1 MSGMSFLEGRLKGA
15 HLNGISFSAI
25 STLHVPTAQV
35 HGDTAVLEAHP
46 FQLSPAS
53 VFEFITRTC
62 TGGLP
67 FRSATRWGDG
77 ILSVDLYGLELAI
90 PNMQGSP
97 ADKMSFRLNCLYND
111 GPDALL
117 RAELEYKSPAFYMFQ
132 LAELPIVISELEISI
147 KEGVA
152 ATLIAGGVDLFWAVA
167 GKYNLPLRGMNI
179 AMDDA
184 TAIATSIAK
193 RKKAQYDMDLNP
205 SSMIFESTSRGYGH
219 SYDKLTIDNIPDLS
233 VTFDDVP
240 DLSVKFSPDK
250 THIPTLHGHD
260 LEGPSII
267 MLQNI
272 PISASGAH
280 STVEPFITNLVRA
293 AATMRP
299 TLPLV
304 HR

>member
-1 MSGMSFLEGRLKGA
+1 MSDMTLLKGSLKGE

-35 HGDTAVLEAHP
+35 FGDTAILEARP

-77 ILSVDLYGLELAI
+77 LLSVDLYGLELAI
-90 PNMQGSP
+90 PNMKGNT
-97 ADKMSFRLNCLYND
+97 ADKMSFRLNSLYNE
-111 GPDALL
+111 GPDILL

-132 LAELPIVISELEISI
+132 LAELPIVISKLDISI

-152 ATLIAGGVDLFWAVA
+152 ATLIAGGVDLCWHVA
-167 GKYNLPLRGMNI
+167 SRHSLPLRGMNI
-179 AMDDA
+179 TMDDA
-184 TAIATSIAK
+184 TAVNNSVVHH
-193 RKKAQYDMDLNP
+193 DMELNP
-205 SSMIFESTSRGYGH
+205 SSMIYESASRGYGH
-219 SYDKLTIDNIPDLS
+219 SYNELTIDNIPDLS

-240 DLSVKFSPDK
+240 DLSVNFSPDK

-260 LEGPSII
+260 LEGPSITI
-267 MLQNI
+267 LQNI
-272 PISASGAH
+272 PISASGVH
-280 STVEPFITNLVRA
+280 SHVEPIITDLVHA

-299 TLPLV
+299 ALPLAKV
-304 HR
+304 V